1 MPYTLL
7 AARGAMAPR
16 RVAEKSP
23 LSSPSWKMLQNSIAS
38 ATSKMTTVAA
48 LPTIVV
54 M

>member
-1 MPYTLL
+1 
-7 AARGAMAPR
+7 
-16 RVAEKSP
+16 
-23 LSSPSWKMLQNSIAS
+23 MLQNSIAS